1 MPSINLLVFTIC
13 YIAFGQ
19 ARSFA
24 SDANSVEE
32 VVYLPIR
39 VHRASYNPME
49 RLTVDED
56 GYEAMPQVRV
66 RRQTVFGGITP
77 GNPGVTGTI
86 GAKGN
91 IFNQNGHSLDA
102 SGQISRTYRPVGPTA
117 VGAGLDYQGPR
128 GGASVNANHA
138 RGFGTDVGASANA
151 NLWRSHNGRS
161 SLDANANYGRHF
173 GGPFGTGRP
182 NYGVGATFNHRF

>member
-1 MPSINLLVFTIC
+1 MFSRSLIVLSIC
-13 YIAFGQ
+13 CIAFGQ

-24 SDANSVEE
+24 IDANSVEE
-32 VVYLPIR
+32 IYLPIQ
-39 VHRASYNPME
+39 VHRVLYNPLE
-49 RLTVDED
+49 RLPVDED
-56 GYEAMPQVRV
+56 AYEAMPQLRV
-66 RRQTVFGGITP
+66 RRQVFGGITP

-86 GAKGN
+86 GARGN

-102 SGQISRTYRPVGPTA
+102 SGQISRTFRPVGPTV
-117 VGAGLDYQGPR
+117 VGGGLDYQGPR

-138 RGFGTDVGASANA
+138 RGFGTDLGASANA
-151 NLWRSHNGRS
+151 NLWRSQNGRS
-161 SLDANANYGRHF
+161 SVDANANYGRHF

>member
-1 MPSINLLVFTIC
+1 MFSIKLLVLAIC
-13 YIAFGQ
+13 CIAFGQ
-19 ARSFA
+19 TRSSA
-24 SDANSVEE
+24 IDANSLEQM
-32 VVYLPIR
+32 YLPIQ
-39 VHRASYNPME
+39 VHRVLYNPMA
-49 RLTVDED
+49 VDED
-56 GYEAMPQVRV
+56 EYEAMPTLRV

-91 IFNQNGHSLDA
+91 IFNQNGHSLDG
-102 SGQISRTYRPVGPTA
+102 SGQISRTFRPVGPTV

-151 NLWRSHNGRS
+151 NLWRGNNGRS